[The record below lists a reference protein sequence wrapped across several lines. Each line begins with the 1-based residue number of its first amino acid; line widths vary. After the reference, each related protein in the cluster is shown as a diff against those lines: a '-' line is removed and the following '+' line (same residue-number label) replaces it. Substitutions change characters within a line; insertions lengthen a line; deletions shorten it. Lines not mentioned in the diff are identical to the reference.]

1 MPKYV
6 YRTYLTFQWFN
17 VTMVKQVYVKNEKEF
32 NVMLK
37 KITALGLAA
46 TSLAFG
52 FSFAKA
58 APVTYVESDYT
69 ASNEEIAARIQEQEM
84 RKYRRK
90 NNNYTMFKLQA
101 KIKKNEAEIKRL
113 EKKKNKL
120 EARLDRKLRAQENEN
135 DRFERERLEW
145 EIEKISRE
153 IRLNENKLNDLKNRR
168 SNLDSELATLLQ
180 LREI

>member
-1 MPKYV
+1 
-6 YRTYLTFQWFN
+6 
-17 VTMVKQVYVKNEKEF
+17 
-32 NVMLK
+32 MLK
-37 KITALGLAA
+37 KITALGLAVA
-46 TSLAFG
+46 SLACG

-58 APVTYVESDYT
+58 APATYVESNYT

-84 RKYRRK
+84 RKYRQR
-90 NNNYTMFKLQA
+90 NNNYTVFKLQA

-113 EKKKNKL
+113 EKKRVKL
-120 EARLDRKLRAQENEN
+120 DQRLAKKLQAQENEN
-135 DRFERERLEW
+135 DRFERTRLGW

-168 SNLDSELATLLQ
+168 NNLDSELATLLQ